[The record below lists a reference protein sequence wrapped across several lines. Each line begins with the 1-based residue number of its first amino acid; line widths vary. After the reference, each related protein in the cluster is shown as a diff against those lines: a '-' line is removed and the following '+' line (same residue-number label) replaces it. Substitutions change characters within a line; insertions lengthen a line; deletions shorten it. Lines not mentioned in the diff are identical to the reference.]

1 MKAFLPLLVGL
12 ALAAPLAPAVA
23 QEFPA
28 KPVTLVV
35 PFPPGGSVDGVA
47 RALAGALSQT
57 TGKPFVVDNRAGGA
71 GGVVGSADVVK
82 SAPDG
87 YTLVLDASIHVVTP
101 LINKNVPYDVIADFT
116 PVGGVAEG
124 PMLVTTNPTVPA
136 DTLKDFFELV
146 KKNPDD
152 FTFATSGYGSAGH
165 LAVELLKQKAG
176 LTDVDVIAYKGG
188 GPALNDMIGGQVQLI
203 ADPMLS
209 SLPFVKGGRLK
220 PLAVTSKARSPLA
233 PDVPTVDETGFGP
246 FEMVSWYGVWGPKN
260 LDPKAA
266 AWLEKAVAEA
276 VKSEEFQKKLMVFGF
291 EPKYRTAQGLRDFEK
306 SEIERYKEIVDSA
319 KISVE

>member
-12 ALAAPLAPAVA
+12 ALVAPLAPAAA
-23 QEFPA
+23 QEFPT
-28 KPVTLVV
+28 KPVTIVV

-82 SAPDG
+82 STPDG

-124 PMLVTTNPTVPA
+124 PLLVTTNPKVPA
-136 DTLKDFFELV
+136 DTLKDFFDLV
-146 KKNPDD
+146 RKNPDD

-165 LAVELLKQKAG
+165 LAVEMLKQKAG

-188 GPALNDMIGGQVQLI
+188 GPALNDMIGGQVQLM

-220 PLAVTSKARSPLA
+220 PLAVTGKTRSPLA
-233 PDVPTVDETGFGP
+233 PDVPTVEEAGLGP

-266 AWLEKAVAEA
+266 AWLEKAIAEA
-276 VKSEEFQKKLMVFGF
+276 VKSEEYQKKLAVFGF

-306 SEIERYKEIVDSA
+306 SEIERYNEIVKSA